1 MKQKM
6 THAEMVD
13 GICYGIEL
21 GRILAVVCD
30 GELRLFTDKHVGIH
44 LTQEEVN
51 SAISASEYRRLSEAD
66 YHAREN

>member
-13 GICYGIEL
+13 SICYGIEL
-21 GRILAVVCD
+21 GRILAVVRD
-30 GELRLFTDKHVGIH
+30 GELRLFTDKHVPEH
-44 LTQEEVN
+44 LSPEEAKN
-51 SAISASEYRRLSEAD
+51 AISAAEYRRLSEAD

>member
-6 THAEMVD
+6 THTEMVD
-13 GICYGIEL
+13 SICYGIEQ
-21 GRILAVVCD
+21 GRILAVVRD

-44 LTQEEVN
+44 LTQEEASN
-51 SAISASEYRRLSEAD
+51 AISAAEYRRLSEAD

>member
-13 GICYGIEL
+13 SICYGIEL
-21 GRILAVVCD
+21 GRILAVVRD
-30 GELRLFTDKHVGIH
+30 GELRLFTDKHIGIH
-44 LTQEEVN
+44 LTQEEAN
-51 SAISASEYRRLSEAD
+51 SAISAAEYRRLSEAD